1 MQCNEPHPKGLPM
14 RLILTSLV
22 VAALGATACT
32 IQPSQ
37 SPVVG
42 LTEPVNPPKSP
53 DLGHYPSRVEYG
65 ELYHIYLGEPV
76 HRACAGP
83 TPYFDFDSTKSTPSD
98 QPTMQNLVTCMIS
111 GPLTGKGILLVG
123 HTDPRGSAAYN
134 AKLGLER
141 AERVKTYLVTNGVG
155 RDRVQTSSDGSEDA
169 SPYPKDWPSDRRVGV
184 QLAP

>member
-1 MQCNEPHPKGLPM
+1 M